1 MNARTSRPY
10 LLRAPAAA
18 EAAAAPPGLSKSH
31 IRPSPTVTFYVGGS
45 LVRFD
50 SHEPGSRDQPCPK
63 RSEISEFSEKSRQRL
78 RLSLAK
84 VDQSKC
90 GRPIFGTLTYPAEF
104 PLDQDTFK
112 KHLKIFSQRF
122 LRAFP
127 AAGFHWKLEFQ
138 SRGAAHF
145 HPIFWNL
152 GNNKECLGK
161 FRVWLAWNWFEVVA
175 SGNQKHLLAGTSAD
189 LINSQFGIMR
199 YVSGYASKSDQT
211 KPGCKVGRYWGIV
224 GRANIPWAQQK
235 VIELSAAQAKLVRR
249 TARRYMQAMNRVRRM
264 RRLERLVPAE
274 ICSAFVL
281 NGDLRRFRKR
291 CPDAKIFQQLPRKL
305 RLKNNRNV
313 NVFCDATFWDQALW
327 RLLR

>member
-1 MNARTSRPY
+1 
-10 LLRAPAAA
+10 
-18 EAAAAPPGLSKSH
+18 
-31 IRPSPTVTFYVGGS
+31 
-45 LVRFD
+45 
-50 SHEPGSRDQPCPK
+50 
-63 RSEISEFSEKSRQRL
+63 
-78 RLSLAK
+78 
-84 VDQSKC
+84 
-90 GRPIFGTLTYPAEF
+90 
-104 PLDQDTFK
+104 
-112 KHLKIFSQRF
+112 
-122 LRAFP
+122 FP

-145 HPIFWNL
+145 HPIFWNV
-152 GNNKECLGK
+152 GSNKEGLGK

-175 SGNQKHLLAGTSAD
+175 SGDQKHFLAGTSAD

-199 YVSGYASKSDQT
+199 YVSGYGSKSDQT

-281 NGDLRRFRKR
+281 NGDLRCFRKR